1 MSEIQKLSWKSKEV
15 EKLSDSLSRQAVYGE
30 KGTLAQMFIKR
41 GGGAARHSHINEEY
55 SSVISGAVKYVFDD
69 REVVVNAGEVLVV
82 PPNVPHA
89 IIALEDTV
97 DLIFFSPA
105 REDWVRGEDQYLRK
119 QPKAETVAVGA
130 HRGSS

>member
-30 KGTLAQMFIKR
+30 KGTLAQMFIRR
-41 GGGAARHSHINEEY
+41 GGGAARHSHI
-55 SSVISGAVKYVFDD
+55 
-69 REVVVNAGEVLVV
+69 AGEVLVV